1 MLPIKLRLK
10 NFFSHKNS
18 EVDFSQ
24 FNSALLIGNVE
35 GDYGVSN
42 GSGKSAIFEAILWC
56 LFNKSRAATMD
67 DIVMWGENDCSVDLI
82 FSHKGVRYRIT
93 RTRSRVTST
102 STVSF
107 ESEGEDGEWVDL
119 SGSTAR
125 LTNDEIIKHIRFDYK
140 TFVNSAY
147 FRQNDIS
154 EFAEADPSKKKEILK
169 SIIDISKWDE
179 YEKKAKGKLKE
190 TNAECKILSR
200 ICEGYDE
207 LVESLASDEQELKEL
222 NRRADVD
229 TKKQK
234 VLGER
239 IAKISSEYSELKK
252 NLDTDQWDR
261 VMGEIEKHKA
271 SLTKKVSSLKTLSAE
286 VEKHEEKI
294 FSLKNKVE
302 DINRKVESVEV
313 IEDDQKM
320 QNDYRDEMVKYRSSL
335 TSAEDA
341 IRKLSKRK
349 ISHGTCYACGQEV
362 GDELYDKLLHG
373 HESEI
378 EEYEKQIVYSKN
390 KINELKAKIEEVE
403 ESIKNRRLRDS
414 LLATAR
420 SSLAELD
427 ISQDHL
433 KKLKSDKNEI
443 ELEIKTLQDKIQLN
457 NKVIESLRNDD
468 FKELRESLS
477 KLKEEKAELDSE
489 IQMLHREVGV
499 YTERVSNSK
508 EKVKGMEASKKELMV
523 KTDRSSYLS
532 KLAKMFGKNG
542 IQTILLN
549 AVIEDLEKTSNKILH
564 TICNEP
570 FTILLETQRVGSDG
584 ISIIDTLD
592 LVVSKDGVKQNFKSL
607 SGGEQFRVSLAL
619 RIALSEISSRH
630 GGSSLEFL
638 LLDEVSSPLDRQ
650 GTETLFV
657 NVIKSL
663 EKKYKIM
670 VITHNDTI
678 KEKFDN
684 VIDVSKIDGES
695 QVNFVAR

>member
-1 MLPIKLRLK
+1 
-10 NFFSHKNS
+10 
-18 EVDFSQ
+18 
-24 FNSALLIGNVE
+24 
-35 GDYGVSN
+35 
-42 GSGKSAIFEAILWC
+42 
-56 LFNKSRAATMD
+56 
-67 DIVMWGENDCSVDLI
+67 
-82 FSHKGVRYRIT
+82 
-93 RTRSRVTST
+93 
-102 STVSF
+102 
-107 ESEGEDGEWVDL
+107 
-119 SGSTAR
+119 
-125 LTNDEIIKHIRFDYK
+125 
-140 TFVNSAY
+140 
-147 FRQNDIS
+147 
-154 EFAEADPSKKKEILK
+154 
-169 SIIDISKWDE
+169 
-179 YEKKAKGKLKE
+179 
-190 TNAECKILSR
+190 
-200 ICEGYDE
+200 
-207 LVESLASDEQELKEL
+207 
-222 NRRADVD
+222 
-229 TKKQK
+229 
-234 VLGER
+234 
-239 IAKISSEYSELKK
+239 
-252 NLDTDQWDR
+252 
-261 VMGEIEKHKA
+261 
-271 SLTKKVSSLKTLSAE
+271 
-286 VEKHEEKI
+286 
-294 FSLKNKVE
+294 
-302 DINRKVESVEV
+302 
-313 IEDDQKM
+313 
-320 QNDYRDEMVKYRSSL
+320 
-335 TSAEDA
+335 
-341 IRKLSKRK
+341 
-349 ISHGTCYACGQEV
+349 
-362 GDELYDKLLHG
+362 
-373 HESEI
+373 
-378 EEYEKQIVYSKN
+378 
-390 KINELKAKIEEVE
+390 
-403 ESIKNRRLRDS
+403 
-414 LLATAR
+414 LATAR

-508 EKVKGMEASKKELMV
+508 EKVKGMEVSKKELMV